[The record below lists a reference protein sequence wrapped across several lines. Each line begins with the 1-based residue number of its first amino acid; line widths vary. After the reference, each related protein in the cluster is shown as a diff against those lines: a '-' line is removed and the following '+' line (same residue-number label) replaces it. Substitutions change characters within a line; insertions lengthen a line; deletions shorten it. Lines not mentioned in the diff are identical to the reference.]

1 MTVCARVGKVSQP
14 TRSDRIMAAKKDSP
28 PDFEAALDQLEKLVA
43 LMEEGDLPLE
53 ETLKQ
58 FEKGIK
64 LTRQCQKS
72 LAEAEQKVEI
82 LIEKSGRSEP
92 ETFEP
97 EQ

>member
-1 MTVCARVGKVSQP
+1 
-14 TRSDRIMAAKKDSP
+14 MASKKDSP
-28 PDFEAALDQLEKLVA
+28 PEFEAALDELEKLVA

-82 LIEKSGRSEP
+82 LVEKSGRLEP
-92 ETFEP
+92 EPFEP
-97 EQ
+97 GK